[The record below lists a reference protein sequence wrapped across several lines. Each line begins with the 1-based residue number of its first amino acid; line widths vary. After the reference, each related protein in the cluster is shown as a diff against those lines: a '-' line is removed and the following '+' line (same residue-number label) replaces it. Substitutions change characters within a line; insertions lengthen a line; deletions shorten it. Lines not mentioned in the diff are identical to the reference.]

1 MAWNNLGRL
10 LNQEDEV
17 KNGLVVVQE
26 AGQDQLFQLV
36 DLYLNLLIL
45 TRDQIID
52 PDLGEGVR
60 LRWIVLNVSHSVLH
74 FNHGISDLSQR
85 LLKDEAWTASHAT
98 NLLP

>member
-52 PDLGEGVR
+52 PDLG
-60 LRWIVLNVSHSVLH
+60 
-74 FNHGISDLSQR
+74 
-85 LLKDEAWTASHAT
+85 
-98 NLLP
+98 